1 MDRRAGSGERALAE
15 DGAGISGGRTACWLG
30 GLLLL
35 LAAVASC
42 GVPIKR
48 ATMQQLEARAS
59 FDLACAP
66 AWMVMYY
73 IDERTKGIAGCG
85 QRITYE
91 ERCDELLGKC
101 SWEIDARSPQPV
113 LVVTSAAPGAPT
125 PAPNRPDP
133 FGDRL

>member
-1 MDRRAGSGERALAE
+1 MTEDIVGGS
-15 DGAGISGGRTACWLG
+15 SGRVACALG

-35 LAAVASC
+35 LAALGC
-42 GVPIKR
+42 GVPLKR

-59 FDLACAP
+59 FDMACP
-66 AWMVMYY
+66 SAWMVMYY

-91 ERCDELLGKC
+91 ERCDELVGKC

-113 LVVTSAAPGAPT
+113 VTVPPAAPTVVPVQQ
-125 PAPNRPDP
+125 RPDP